1 VWSKDTRGRRAV
13 TLPTPPVRAGLEAAP
28 SAYPAAPHRIV
39 SAAKVL
45 AITRSVGR
53 YAVSAP
59 LGPAS
64 AQASRARMV
73 KVGVQADRDD
83 LE

>member
-1 VWSKDTRGRRAV
+1 M
-13 TLPTPPVRAGLEAAP
+13 
-28 SAYPAAPHRIV
+28 V

-45 AITRSVGR
+45 AITSSVGR

-59 LGPAS
+59 SGLAS

-73 KVGVQADRDD
+73 KVGMQADRDD